1 MIIVCVM
8 IVILA
13 GCSKDTGTNN
23 SYPLVRDNEELSGSL
38 RVSTVFDG
46 YIDIFAEEFMDIHPN
61 VEIRI
66 ERPDDNKVTY
76 MYRMAMDLLS
86 GTASDLI
93 DLSGL
98 DINHKAQSGLLAN
111 IYDFMDRDPDF
122 DKTDYYTN
130 IFEAMEY
137 RGGLYAMPLTFK
149 YDMVYISKPLSQSIG
164 LDYENLKNINYTEM
178 LNIYEKAKK
187 IHSSPDEFY
196 LMPGV
201 TKSSFFDYESVD
213 FYDIET
219 GKTNFESQEFLQ
231 HLKATKDLNTVYDPE
246 NKEWDFTRV
255 GVRNEDF
262 LIEDFMFAKF
272 TTSDI
277 DMANMMIEFKNTVN
291 PIPFLSSKGEA
302 PFSNLLGAY
311 AISDNSENKELA
323 WEFLKYCASA
333 KEVPEF
339 KNEEE
344 EYQYSLMFIG
354 NIPINIENFYTRF
367 SYAFDSEIRWYKEK
381 NLEVNWKFTN
391 EEEKEKIFQETLNQ
405 IHEWNKERNIL
416 VGNLEL
422 THLLREEL
430 DNYYYFDLTGAEE
443 TAGIIQNKV
452 FTYLN
457 E

>member
-1 MIIVCVM
+1 MMITF
-8 IVILA
+8 LL
-13 GCSKDTGTNN
+13 GCSKDTGTDNRH
-23 SYPLVRDNEELSGSL
+23 SLVENNEELSGRL

-46 YIDIFAEEFMDIHPN
+46 YIDIFAEEFMGIHPN
-61 VEIRI
+61 VEII
-66 ERPDDNKVTY
+66 VERPDDNKVTY

-111 IYDFMDRDPDF
+111 IYDFMDKDSDF

-137 RGGLYAMPLTFK
+137 EGGLYAMPLSFQ
-149 YDMVYISKPLSQSIG
+149 YDMVYISKPLAESIE
-164 LDYENLKNINYTEM
+164 LNYEDLKNINYTEM
-178 LNIYEKAKK
+178 IDIYEEAKRA
-187 IHSSPDEFY
+187 HSSPDKFY

-213 FYDIET
+213 FYHIET
-219 GKTNFESQEFLQ
+219 GKANFESEEFLQ
-231 HLKATKDLNTVYDPE
+231 HLQVTKNLNTVYDPE
-246 NKEWDFTRV
+246 NKEWDFTRLGV
-255 GVRNEDF
+255 GNEEF

-277 DMANMMIEFKNTVN
+277 DMVKMMMMFENTID
-291 PIPFLSSKGEA
+291 PIPFSSSRGKA
-302 PFSNLLGAY
+302 PFSNLLSTY
-311 AISDNSENKELA
+311 AISNNSENKELA
-323 WEFLKYCASA
+323 WEFLKYCVSA
-333 KEVPEF
+333 REVPEF
-339 KNEEE
+339 EGEEE
-344 EYQYSLMFIG
+344 EYQYSFMFMG

-367 SYAFDSEIRWYKEK
+367 RYSFDSEIKDYLDADIRA
-381 NLEVNWKFTN
+381 NWKFTN
-391 EEEKEKIFQETLNQ
+391 EEEKEKILQETLDQ
-405 IHEWNKERNIL
+405 IHEWNQERNVF

-422 THLLREEL
+422 AHLLREEL
-430 DNYYYFDLTGAEE
+430 DNYYYYDLVTVEE
-443 TAGIIQNKV
+443 AARIIQNKV